1 MRGQYV
7 EPITED
13 LKEKFLDLIASGYT
27 RPEAAA
33 ALDASARQFRSLCN
47 PQSHRYDDDF
57 HRRYTKLTEK
67 DGEHHSAMI
76 ERLQTAAIERGLR
89 SSDRLLEKLLITYHP
104 DWSIHRPQA
113 MQINFKVDEMRAV
126 FAELSDDTL
135 EKMVLELQSKEQGQL
150 GQLGQGD
157 FIDAES

>member
-13 LKEKFLDLIASGYT
+13 LKDKFLDLVANGYT

-47 PQSHRYDDDF
+47 PQSHRYDDKF
-57 HRRYTKLTEK
+57 AKEYARLTEK
-67 DGEHHSAMI
+67 DGEHHTAMV
-76 ERLQTAAIERGLR
+76 ERLHNAAVDRALNGR
-89 SSDRLLEKLLITYHP
+89 SDRILEKMLVIYHP
-104 DWSIHRPQA
+104 DWAIHRPQA

-135 EKMVLELQSKEQGQL
+135 EKMVRELQEKEQAQIGSPI
-150 GQLGQGD
+150 
-157 FIDAES
+157 IDVDAK

>member
-13 LKEKFLDLIASGYT
+13 LKEKFLNLIASGYT

-47 PQSHRYDDDF
+47 PQSHRYDENF
-57 HRRYTKLTEK
+57 ARQYAKLTESG
-67 DGEHHSAMI
+67 GEHHTALV
-76 ERLQTAAIERGLR
+76 ERLHTAAVERGLR

-104 DWSIHRPQA
+104 DWEIHRPQA
-113 MQINFKVDEMRAV
+113 MQLNFKVDEMKV
-126 FAELSDDTL
+126 LFAGLSDDTL
-135 EKMVLELQSKEQGQL
+135 QKMVMELEQKQQAQL
-150 GQLGQGD
+150 PAGPPD
-157 FIDAES
+157 IDA